1 MPWTL
6 VGGPAF
12 ALPLL
17 ADQWLPLGLQLAGF
31 VDRDAE
37 ACAVAG
43 WLRDTLLPETNQ
55 R

>member
-1 MPWTL
+1 M

-17 ADQWLPLGLQLAGF
+17 ADQDLPLGLQLAGF
-31 VDRDAE
+31 ADRDAE
-37 ACAVAG
+37 ACAAAAFI
-43 WLRDTLLPETNQ
+43 RDTLLP